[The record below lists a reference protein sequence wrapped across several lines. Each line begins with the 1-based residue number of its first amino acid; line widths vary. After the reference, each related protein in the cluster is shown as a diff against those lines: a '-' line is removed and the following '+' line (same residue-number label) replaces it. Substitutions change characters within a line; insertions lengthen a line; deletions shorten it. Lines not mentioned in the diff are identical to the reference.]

1 MKVPSLFVATLAAA
15 SLTGAHPVAP
25 TEHQALAS
33 LQSRNT
39 DGKDI
44 YKYHQGNATIEGD
57 DTEIYKHADDGT
69 DIYKRADNGIE
80 IFKRTDDGTNIFKRA
95 DDGTEIYRRVND
107 GTEIFK
113 E

>member
-15 SLTGAHPVAP
+15 SRTGAYPVAP

-39 DGKDI
+39 DRKDI
-44 YKYHQGNATIEGD
+44 YKYHQCNAMIEGD
-57 DTEIYKHADDGT
+57 DTEIHKRADDGA
-69 DIYKRADNGIE
+69 DIYKRADNGIK
-80 IFKRTDDGTNIFKRA
+80 IFKRTDDGTEIYRRIH
-95 DDGTEIYRRVND
+95 DGTEIY
-107 GTEIFK
+107 K